1 MFQDKIP
8 SSGLY
13 FRPLDD
19 TIPCTPYEDIEDDY
33 EPLEQTSDA
42 EPSPGPGPGR
52 EESLINKDDK
62 GEDSTSLYSE
72 V

>member
-1 MFQDKIP
+1 M
-8 SSGLY
+8 SGLY
-13 FRPLDD
+13 FPPLDD
-19 TIPCTPYEDIEDDY
+19 AIPCTPYEDIEDDY

-52 EESLINKDDK
+52 EESLIDKSDK
-62 GEDSTSLYSE
+62 GEDSRSSCYE